1 MTGPRPTE
9 LVPGASNAIGR
20 MLGLLGDEW
29 NLLIIQQA
37 LMGASRYGHF
47 TARLPVSN
55 SVLTTRLRML
65 VDEGLLSRRANEYLP
80 TARSRSLWPI
90 LVSIWEWERTWVAEH
105 RERLPEMRHH
115 VCGELFSPL
124 LRCTACGAAANGDDV
139 DLAPGPSGG
148 WSRSAPAASTRRRS
162 GSDATTRQA
171 GLFPETMTVLGN
183 RWAAALLVAA
193 FLQTTRFTDF
203 QNQLGVPPSLLTE
216 RLQTF
221 CAIGVLTTAPAQGGG
236 SDRASYLLTAKGRAF
251 SDVLVTALQW
261 AQRWFVAPEGPAVLL
276 HHRACGATLIAEL
289 ACDAC
294 GGQLTGA
301 QIGVTAAQAAGT
313 P

>member
-1 MTGPRPTE
+1 MAGSQPTE
-9 LVPGASNAIGR
+9 LVGGATNAIGR

-29 NLLIIQQA
+29 NLLIIQQS
-37 LMGASRYGHF
+37 LLGATRYGQF

-80 TARSRSLWPI
+80 TPRSRSLWPI

-105 RERLPEMRHH
+105 RERLPEMRHQG
-115 VCGELFSPL
+115 CGELFSPL
-124 LRCTACGAAANGDDV
+124 LRCASCGAAVNEDV
-139 DLAPGPSGG
+139 DLALGPSGG

-162 GSDATTRQA
+162 ESDAATRQA
-171 GLFPETMTVLGN
+171 GLFPETMAVLGN

-221 CAIGVLTTAPAQGGG
+221 CAIGVLGTAPADGLA
-236 SDRASYLLTAKGRAF
+236 SERASYQLTAKGRAF
-251 SDVLVTALQW
+251 VGVLVTALQW

-276 HHRACGATLIAEL
+276 RHRACGTTLIAEL
-289 ACDAC
+289 SCDSC
-294 GGQLTGA
+294 GGLLTGA
-301 QIGVTAAQAAGT
+301 QIGVIAVEAAGT